1 MMSGSLEFIGLR
13 VCLSAASAAVFSIGS
28 DENPG
33 RDPNPEIGSH
43 CVGPIPLNPF
53 LDILSAVRP
62 PYDAIK
68 DISFTLRAIEASKV
82 RLNNTFRC
90 DSIRFLLVE
99 RNVPGEI
106 VRNTSNSDVLC
117 NFEIK

>member
-1 MMSGSLEFIGLR
+1 
-13 VCLSAASAAVFSIGS
+13 VCLSAASAADFSIGS

-33 RDPNPEIGSH
+33 RYPNPDVGSH
-43 CVGPIPLNPF
+43 CGSPIPLNPF

-68 DISFTLRAIEASKV
+68 EMSFTLRAIEASKV

-99 RNVPGEI
+99 RNVNGEI
-106 VRNTSNSDVLC
+106 VRNTSFSGVLC